1 MNFYKKLLGIL
12 SLSLLFLSTGYIKD
26 SEAYLTSLYGFS
38 CTNVAYGTQNGNI
51 YISVYATQ
59 SKTQNGLGTTALATE
74 GEGVGQGS
82 YSGINCVYSGAGR
95 TNSSAIVSGDVARV
109 AANAIVGSVTS
120 RIMTAM
126 SQSEDTAANMSY
138 SANGNGIGMAANGL
152 IGGLSLWTNYTSTDF
167 DNDQTFTAF
176 RFNSNAYTGDA
187 SALTVGVDK
196 RIGNF
201 LVGVVSTNFDTDLD
215 TSVNSGTYKADGN
228 TYGVYVGL
236 NTGILNISAGIG
248 TGEYDVDT
256 TRIDLGTG
264 TTTITGSAVADVE
277 YQHVSASATLSR
289 GKFSISPRVAFRSL
303 DLDTPSFTDVVP
315 NDSNTGMVST
325 AGVATDTI
333 DTDAAD
339 ETVSAFA
346 ASTEM
351 TEVGLSIAAN
361 LGIIT
366 PYVDYAYVDETT
378 TSATY
383 RTSLTTKDTASSDQA
398 ASNSDGY
405 TSFGGGIMINL
416 RNRLTGTISY
426 YDVTDRDDY
435 NEDTTSFTLR
445 LQF

>member
-1 MNFYKKLLGIL
+1 MKFFTKLCGIL
-12 SLSLLFLSTGYIKD
+12 SLSVILFSTGYIKE
-26 SEAYLTSLYGFS
+26 SKAYLTSVYGFS
-38 CTNVAYGTQNGNI
+38 CTSNSYGTQNGNI
-51 YISVYATQ
+51 YISVY
-59 SKTQNGLGTTALATE
+59 NFGGTLPRE
-74 GEGVGQGS
+74 GIGQGS

-126 SQSEDTAANMSY
+126 NQSEDTAANVSY
-138 SANGNGIGMAANGL
+138 SANGNGVGMAANGI
-152 IGGLSLWTNYTSTDF
+152 IGGLSLWTNYTTTDF

-201 LVGVVSTNFDTDLD
+201 LVGISSTNFDTDLN
-215 TSVNSGTYKADGN
+215 TSVNSGTYKADGS
-228 TYGVYVGL
+228 TYGVYFGL
-236 NTGILNISAGIG
+236 NTGVLNISAGVG
-248 TGEYDVDT
+248 TGDYDIDT
-256 TRIDLGTG
+256 TRVDLGTG
-264 TTTITGSAVADVE
+264 NTTITGTATADVD
-277 YQHVSASATLSR
+277 YHHISAIATLSR
-289 GKFSISPRVAFRSL
+289 GKFSIAPRVAYRSL

-315 NDSNTGMVST
+315 NDANTGSVGGGAGATSASDNTT
-325 AGVATDTI
+325 AN
-333 DTDAAD
+333 
-339 ETVSAFA
+339 ETVAAFS

-351 TEVGLSIAAN
+351 TEVGLNIAAN
-361 LGIIT
+361 LGVIM
-366 PYVDYAYVDETT
+366 PFVDYAYVDETT
-378 TSATY
+378 TSASY
-383 RTSLTTKDTASSDQA
+383 RSSLTAKDTANGTDQA
-398 ASNSDGY
+398 ASNADGY